1 MRVGPLQ
8 DTSEDIA
15 RLMRAANAGDDG
27 AYRRALTLLAP
38 RLRAI
43 VGHGF
48 RAYGYGTDDVEDVV
62 QETLLTINL
71 KRQTWDETQPL
82 APWLRAI
89 ARNKLIDCLRRRG
102 HRQYVQIE
110 DFENILEAPTE
121 TGQAAASLDGRS
133 LLDGLKPRDRA
144 IVEAISIEG
153 RSSREVAEK
162 LGMTDGAVRVALHRA
177 LKSLAARYRS
187 E

>member
-8 DTSEDIA
+8 DKSDDIA
-15 RLMRAANAGDDG
+15 QLMRAANAGDEG
-27 AYRRALTLLAP
+27 AYKRALALLAP

-43 VGHGF
+43 VGNGF

-62 QETLLTINL
+62 QETLLTIHL
-71 KRQTWDETQPL
+71 KRQTWDESQPL
-82 APWLRAI
+82 SPWLRAI
-89 ARNKLIDCLRRRG
+89 ARNKLIDHLRRRG
-102 HRQYVQIE
+102 HRQYVPIE
-110 DFENILEAPTE
+110 DFENILEAPSE
-121 TGQAAASLDGRS
+121 TGQAAASLDGRN
-133 LLDGLKPRDRA
+133 LLDGLKPRERS

-162 LGMTDGAVRVALHRA
+162 LEMTEGAVRVALHRA
-177 LKSLAARYRS
+177 LKTLAARYRS